1 MTVPY
6 HPKLGV
12 VALLRFKSTILQSTL
27 QSFTFWC
34 LMILHALCLYLNENY
49 DMWELEWSSFQ
60 PVLSLATFFLVFY
73 AGSCYARFYQ
83 LHYDCIGILG
93 AMLDWT
99 SDVKL
104 HFPSDKTLQWN
115 LCRLMLCSMQM
126 TFCTL
131 DEGKEVAQSQWDNM
145 QHNNLVSSEEIEVI
159 KEFRGFQPFLPIVW
173 ALDEVRAE
181 TRKAKLRRVRM
192 CFAVLELGGQ

>member
-1 MTVPY
+1 
-6 HPKLGV
+6 
-12 VALLRFKSTILQSTL
+12 
-27 QSFTFWC
+27 
-34 LMILHALCLYLNENY
+34 
-49 DMWELEWSSFQ
+49 MWELEWSSFQ